1 MRQEQ
6 VIELAG
12 KHGATSYAHRSD
24 TQNPAYGFT
33 KKQLVA
39 LVGEVGQATLER
51 AATVAESMSK
61 IRAAYSGKDLQDAI
75 AEAIRNLAKEK
86 PCEQPSSQQP

>member
-6 VIELAG
+6 VIELAR

-33 KKQLVA
+33 EKQIAA
-39 LVGEVGQATLER
+39 LVSEVEQATLER
-51 AATVAESMSK
+51 AAQHFDDRGKYEDGAWCYGFYEPQEPGEI
-61 IRAAYSGKDLQDAI
+61 IRD
-75 AEAIRNLAKEK
+75 LAKEK
-86 PCEQPSSQQP
+86 PCEQPS